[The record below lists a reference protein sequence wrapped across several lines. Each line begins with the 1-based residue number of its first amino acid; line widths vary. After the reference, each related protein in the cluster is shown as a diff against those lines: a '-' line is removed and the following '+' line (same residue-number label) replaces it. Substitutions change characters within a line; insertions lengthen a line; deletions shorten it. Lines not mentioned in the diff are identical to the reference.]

1 MNATPARVKK
11 AKEAMADAE
20 SHLRELIRQMREDGI
35 LDTHPEISALADEA
49 KAQVEG
55 LRQARI
61 NL

>member
-1 MNATPARVKK
+1 MTPAKRKNVKRSLL
-11 AKEAMADAE
+11 EAE
-20 SHLRELIRQMREDGI
+20 SYIRELVCQLREDGI
-35 LDTHPEISALADEA
+35 LDSYPEIAALADEA